1 MKSFIKSGVSLKE
14 QRYPKSFL
22 KLILF
27 GFALIGAPLIGTL
40 IYISIA
46 IDNLAERSR
55 ETIYQATE
63 ITHSNRVLADEA
75 LAMER
80 SLRQASILQDLSLL
94 EGYIHSHKEFNKTIN
109 NFSNLLLNTEYQLL
123 LKKIR
128 LSELVI
134 FKQVLNS
141 KNSEENIQSQIENFS
156 ILLGAI
162 QDLKNSGNI
171 LIGQYVNEMFER
183 ANQVRTTIEI
193 LMLAVIPFVIV
204 LAVFLSILI
213 TRPIKQ
219 IDEAIYNMGQ
229 GELNTSIHVT
239 GPQNLRLL
247 GERLDWLRQRLLK
260 LEKQKNQ
267 FLRHVSHELKTPLTA
282 IREGADLLAEGIT
295 GNLSDKQQSIARI
308 LHNSSLLLQKRI
320 EDLLSYSA
328 TQFAE
333 TTLVKQPVSLSKI
346 LDDTLQNQN
355 LSIVNKQLRIVRNK
369 SDIIYKCDARKMQ
382 TIFDNLLSN
391 AIKFSPVGS
400 VVEIDI
406 CQNEALVMID
416 FKDSGCGIHDEDKD
430 KIFEPFYQGQLVP
443 DTHVKG
449 TGLGLSIAQEFA
461 FAHGG
466 RIFLIKHDNPGTHFR
481 LILPKQANV

>member
-1 MKSFIKSGVSLKE
+1 MNYFIESGDSVKK
-14 QRYPKSFL
+14 RYPKSFL

-40 IYISIA
+40 IYISVV

-63 ITHSNRVLADEA
+63 ITHGNRVLADEA

-80 SLRQASILQDLSLL
+80 SLRQASILNDLSLL
-94 EGYIHSHKEFNKTIN
+94 EGYFHSHKKFSETIENFND
-109 NFSNLLLNTEYQLL
+109 LLLNTEYQLL
-123 LKKIR
+123 LNKIR

-134 FKQVLNS
+134 FRQVLNI
-141 KNSEENIQSQIENFS
+141 KNADENLQSQIENFS
-156 ILLGAI
+156 ILLDTV

-183 ANQVRTTIEI
+183 SNQVRTTIEI
-193 LMLAVIPFVIV
+193 LLLAVIPLVII
-204 LAVFLSILI
+204 LAIFLSILI

-219 IDEAIYNMGQ
+219 IDEAIYNLGQ
-229 GELNTSIHVT
+229 GELNTSINVT
-239 GPQNLRLL
+239 GPQNLRQL
-247 GERLDWLRQRLLK
+247 GERLDWLRRRLLK

-295 GNLSDKQQSIARI
+295 GNLSKKQQSIANI
-308 LHNSSLLLQKRI
+308 LHSSSLQLQKRI

-328 TQFAE
+328 IQFAE
-333 TTLVKQPVSLSKI
+333 TTLVKQPVRLSKI

-355 LSIVNKQLRIVRNK
+355 LSIVNKQLKIVGNQ
-369 SDIIYKCDARKMQ
+369 SDIIYKCDAKKMQ

-391 AIKFSPVGS
+391 AIKFSPAS
-400 VVEIDI
+400 SIVVINI
-406 CQNEALVMID
+406 SQNSKLVIID
-416 FKDSGCGIHDEDKD
+416 FKDPGCGIHDEDKD

-443 DTHVKG
+443 DSHVKG

-466 RIFLIKHDNPGTHFR
+466 RIFLIKHENPGTHFR
-481 LILPKQANV
+481 LILPKQTNG